1 MPSTGTLVIL
11 FAIILILCIMLLF
24 YYKTTEAGNPGVLP
38 PPIPPPTPPPPKKK
52 YDHNEYMEKT
62 DLEPEVKKN
71 HRKWANEAEHLISSS
86 VKGLENLD
94 ETAFL
99 ANHKGHGFRTFEHA
113 KSLFKEFLKKY

>member
-1 MPSTGTLVIL
+1 MPSTGTLVII
-11 FAIILILCIMLLF
+11 FAIVLILCIMLLF
-24 YYKTTEAGNPGVLP
+24 FYKTVEAGKPSVLP
-38 PPIPPPTPPPPKKK
+38 PPIPPPTPPPSKKK

-94 ETAFL
+94 EAAFL

>member
-1 MPSTGTLVIL
+1 MPSTGTLVII
-11 FAIILILCIMLLF
+11 FAIVLILCIMLLF
-24 YYKTTEAGNPGVLP
+24 FYKTVEAEKPGVLP
-38 PPIPPPTPPPPKKK
+38 PPIPPPTPPPSKKK

>member
-1 MPSTGTLVIL
+1 MPSTGTLVII
-11 FAIILILCIMLLF
+11 FAIVLILCIMLLF
-24 YYKTTEAGNPGVLP
+24 FYKTVEAGKSGVLP
-38 PPIPPPTPPPPKKK
+38 PPIPPPTPPPKKK

-71 HRKWANEAEHLISSS
+71 HKKWANEAEHLISSS

-99 ANHKGHGFRTFEHA
+99 ANHKGHGFRTFDHA

>member
-1 MPSTGTLVIL
+1 MPSTGTLVII
-11 FAIILILCIMLLF
+11 FAIVLILCIMLLF
-24 YYKTTEAGNPGVLP
+24 FYKTVEAGKPGVLP
-38 PPIPPPTPPPPKKK
+38 PPIPPPTPPPSKKK